1 MIAVVVVVTARM
13 YSKVLAGVI
22 LGALCSSQA
31 SAFSPSL
38 PFASSRSRSI
48 GLRPAAASSSS
59 SPVRRAAAAGV
70 SGLYAVADKTKEDH
84 APTAMNWEDMSKKPW
99 GSIDADFM
107 AICKADAG
115 GEWSK
120 HEIVPFGPIQMSPKA
135 GVLNYGQGIFEGM
148 KAQRTA
154 DGRIVIFR
162 WDAVTFPKPISS
174 HSSAL

>member
-1 MIAVVVVVTARM
+1 M
-13 YSKVLAGVI
+13 YSKVLAGAI

-38 PFASSRSRSI
+38 PFASARSRSV
-48 GLRPAAASSSS
+48 GLRPAAATSSSS
-59 SPVRRAAAAGV
+59 LSKRAATAGV

-84 APTAMNWEDMSKKPW
+84 APTAMNWEEMTQQPW

-107 AICKADAG
+107 AICKADKD

-120 HEIVPFGPIQMSPKA
+120 HEIVPFGPIPMSPKA

-148 KAQRTA
+148 KAQRTE

-162 WDAVTFPKPISS
+162 SDALAFPQP
-174 HSSAL
+174 ALFLRSRLGLLKATQT